1 MSERQRGLGRGLS
14 ALLGEQAA
22 EVAVDGSTPAPT
34 GVRMAPIESL
44 KPNPEQPRKI
54 FNPADL
60 EELAASIRDKGVL
73 QPILVRPQPGQDGVW
88 QIIAGERRWRAAQ
101 LARLTEA
108 PIIVREMDD
117 LTVFE
122 VAIIENV
129 QRADLNPLEEAD
141 AYRMLMDR
149 FGRTQ
154 DAVAGVV
161 GKSRSHVANT
171 LRLLALPRL
180 LGYAFNPLSVWFC
193 DAPDGRLQAIVYEV
207 NNTFGERHSYLIEV
221 PEAQR
226 GARLIEQGCD
236 KRLFVSPFLDMDL
249 AYRFRIEPPG
259 ERLSIGVDVHRRDGG
274 AAVLHARLDARRRP
288 LSDGALWRT
297 FFAYPLLTLKVI
309 VGIHWEALPLW
320 RKGARL
326 RPRPAPPAQAMS
338 VVRSGDS
345 SSS

>member
-22 EVAVDGSTPAPT
+22 EVALDGSTAAPV

-44 KPNPEQPRKI
+44 KPNPDQPRKI

-73 QPILVRPQPGQDGVW
+73 QPILVRAQPGEDGVW

-117 LTVFE
+117 LAVFE

-141 AYRMLMDR
+141 AYRLLMER

-171 LRLLALPRL
+171 LRLLQLPEEVLWFVRHGKLSAGHARALITAP
-180 LGYAFNPLSVWFC
+180 NPGALAEQAVNEGLNVRQVEALARRASEGTKLKKASS
-193 DAPDGRLQAIVYEV
+193 APVS
-207 NNTFGERHSYLIEV
+207 GE
-221 PEAQR
+221 
-226 GARLIEQGCD
+226 
-236 KRLFVSPFLDMDL
+236 
-249 AYRFRIEPPG
+249 
-259 ERLSIGVDVHRRDGG
+259 G
-274 AAVLHARLDARRRP
+274 AADVAALEQDLTDA
-288 LSDGALWRT
+288 LGMAVSLADKGGKGE
-297 FFAYPLLTLKVI
+297 LTLRY
-309 VGIHWEALPLW
+309 GSLEQLDELC
-320 RKGARL
+320 RRL
-326 RPRPAPPAQAMS
+326 MRP
-338 VVRSGDS
+338 
-345 SSS
+345 